1 MAKEIGGYFGL
12 EENRGAEYHGGALA
26 LNLGRTAFLYFLKSV
41 NVTCVYAPELLCD
54 SMTSICEREGIALRF
69 YRQDAYLM
77 PKLSAKMADGEW
89 LLLVNYLGQLSDEKI
104 KASRTMFGNIIVDHT
119 HSFFQRPVEGVP
131 TLYSCRKFFGLPD
144 GAYLYT
150 PLQLDE
156 PDEVDISFGRMS
168 HVMGRFEETGSAHY
182 AELHRVADG
191 YYQATPK
198 AMSKLTRNLLRGIDY
213 EAACARRNENYA
225 VLDSLLKDVNAIRS
239 EGIAG
244 VLSPFQTSDG
254 PLAYPLYC
262 TEGVVLRKRLAE
274 HKVYVPTYWN
284 NVIRS
289 CDARSVEYQ
298 CAANILPL
306 PCDQRYSSDDMHRVA
321 TLARELM

>member
-1 MAKEIGGYFGL
+1 MTKEIGGYFGL
-12 EENRGAEYHGGALA
+12 EENQGSEYHEGALA
-26 LNLGRTAFLYFLKSV
+26 INLGRTAFLHFLKSV
-41 NVTCVYAPELLCD
+41 NAACVYVPELLCD

-69 YRQDAYLM
+69 YRQDARLM
-77 PKLSAKMADGEW
+77 PKLAAKMRDGEW

-104 KASRTMFGNIIVDHT
+104 EAVRAMFGNIIVDHT

-144 GAYLYT
+144 GAYLYAPF
-150 PLQLDE
+150 PLRE
-156 PDEVDISFGRMS
+156 PEDIDVSFERMS

-191 YYQATPK
+191 YYQSTPK
-198 AMSKLTRNLLRGIDY
+198 AMSKLTHNLLRGIDY
-213 EAACARRNENYA
+213 EHARARRNENYA
-225 VLDSLLKDVNAIRS
+225 VLDGLLKDINVIRT

-244 VLSPFQTSDG
+244 VLDPFQVSDG

-262 TEGVVLRKRLAE
+262 TEGIPLRKRLAE

-289 CDARSVEYQ
+289 CNPNSVEYL
-298 CAANILPL
+298 CSANILPL

-321 TLARELM
+321 AFVQELM